1 MPADDMIRASDAD
14 REHTVAVLS
23 AGYSA
28 GRLTLSEFDDR
39 TTAAFTSRT
48 WGELRR
54 LTWDLPT
61 WPGPAGQLCG
71 NPRGQERTGG
81 AADGAPLA
89 SRAGTAQVLA
99 VALYWLALSVAAHAA
114 DVLIPAVLVLLAAA
128 RSSRNSVRCRP
139 RAPAAG
145 TWTGPTSDSASRTA
159 PAFSAPVARTHTSRA
174 ERIAGRVRLSRSG
187 GGLGAADGHHWPLV
201 VERGQPGEQR
211 GYMPVRADAE
221 QQHVKRRHRAV
232 IFGPGGRRQPA
243 GVPRGRRLRV
253 VAVWAVRARHRPHPG
268 RVRVQVPQQRCPCPG
283 LVPLRMPGGQ
293 EPLVAP
299 PDVQPP
305 PVHRVPGRRRR
316 ELSQHRGADPAAGE
330 HQ

>member
-61 WPGPAGQLCG
+61 WPGPAGQLHG

-114 DVLIPAVLVLLAAA
+114 GVLIPAVLVRLLVVW
-128 RSSRNSVRCRP
+128 S
-139 RAPAAG
+139 
-145 TWTGPTSDSASRTA
+145 
-159 PAFSAPVARTHTSRA
+159 VAR
-174 ERIAGRVRLSRSG
+174 
-187 GGLGAADGHHWPLV
+187 
-201 VERGQPGEQR
+201 
-211 GYMPVRADAE
+211 
-221 QQHVKRRHRAV
+221 
-232 IFGPGGRRQPA
+232 
-243 GVPRGRRLRV
+243 LR
-253 VAVWAVRARHRPHPG
+253 RAR
-268 RVRVQVPQQRCPCPG
+268 
-283 LVPLRMPGGQ
+283 
-293 EPLVAP
+293 
-299 PDVQPP
+299 
-305 PVHRVPGRRRR
+305 
-316 ELSQHRGADPAAGE
+316 
-330 HQ
+330 

>member
-39 TTAAFTSRT
+39 TTADFTSRT

-114 DVLIPAVLVLLAAA
+114 DVLIPAVLVLLLVVW
-128 RSSRNSVRCRP
+128 S
-139 RAPAAG
+139 
-145 TWTGPTSDSASRTA
+145 
-159 PAFSAPVARTHTSRA
+159 VAR
-174 ERIAGRVRLSRSG
+174 
-187 GGLGAADGHHWPLV
+187 
-201 VERGQPGEQR
+201 
-211 GYMPVRADAE
+211 
-221 QQHVKRRHRAV
+221 
-232 IFGPGGRRQPA
+232 
-243 GVPRGRRLRV
+243 LR
-253 VAVWAVRARHRPHPG
+253 RAR
-268 RVRVQVPQQRCPCPG
+268 
-283 LVPLRMPGGQ
+283 
-293 EPLVAP
+293 
-299 PDVQPP
+299 
-305 PVHRVPGRRRR
+305 
-316 ELSQHRGADPAAGE
+316 
-330 HQ
+330 